1 MRTAERV
8 SGSERGVPAR
18 RDRIEGMDMARGMA
32 LLAMMAADVFDQIDD
47 KAPPGVL
54 AQTVRSH
61 AAAAFV
67 LVAGVSL
74 ALSFGGDQPLRGRGR
89 TVIRAVIAVQAVLI
103 VVIGLVLGL
112 SNHTTVILSSY
123 GLLCLL
129 TIPLLGCRPS
139 LLARIAA
146 LVMVIAP
153 LIVTATVD
161 SGAPGP
167 EGNLTFICLVADPSG
182 LITGLFVTGFY
193 PVLAYLA
200 FIIAGLAIGRLDMS
214 SVQAVPRLL
223 VGGLALAVVGWVCRL
238 ALPASP
244 SHAWSSFV
252 HNLQSLGS
260 GVALVGVVLLLVRIP
275 AMTCLLWPIT
285 AAGTMV
291 LTLYSGY
298 VLVLATGVLENIRV
312 EQYLVLLV
320 GALMFAVLW
329 RRFVGEGPMET
340 LALELTRCVRR
351 VLITNNRPKRSM

>member
-1 MRTAERV
+1 
-8 SGSERGVPAR
+8 
-18 RDRIEGMDMARGMA
+18 MARGMA
-32 LLAMMAADVFDQIDD
+32 LLAMMAADVFDQVDD

-67 LVAGVSL
+67 LVAGISL
-74 ALSFGGDQPLRGRGR
+74 ALSFGGDQPLHGRGR
-89 TVIRAVIAVQAVLI
+89 IVIRAVIAVQAVLI
-103 VVIGLVLGL
+103 VVIGLVLGF
-112 SNHTTVILSSY
+112 SNHTTVILSYY
-123 GLLCLL
+123 GVLCLL
-129 TIPLLGCRPS
+129 TIPLLGCRPN

-146 LVMVIAP
+146 VVMVIAP

-167 EGNLTFICLVADPSG
+167 EGNLTFTSLIADPSG
-182 LITGLFVTGFY
+182 LITGLFVTGSY
-193 PVLAYLA
+193 PVLPYLA

-214 SVQAVPRLL
+214 SVQAAPRLL
-223 VGGLALAVVGWVCRL
+223 VGGLALVVVGWVCRL
-238 ALPASP
+238 ALPD

-252 HNLQSLGS
+252 HNLESLGS

-275 AMTCLLWPIT
+275 AMTRLLWPIT

-298 VLVLATGVLENIRV
+298 VLVLATGGLENNRV
-312 EQYLVLLV
+312 EQYLALLV

-329 RRFVGEGPMET
+329 RRFVGEGPLET
-340 LALELTRCVRR
+340 LAVKLTCCVRR